1 MLPAQDFD
9 GYERLKFP
17 GTTSY
22 NLQTRNLR
30 NIDPEI
36 NKKTTQH
43 TSPSRF
49 MTSIFLISIIAA
61 KNHKKP
67 HHPSKVQAMN
77 CLTAKACGR
86 WLPLLSITL
95 QGCTSFRHLT
105 FHSVHCHP
113 PASATLARMLPSF
126 HCTQAN
132 PQFHSAPL
140 WLFQPTFRN
149 SKPKREAAFHQIPF
163 APLHSVTTLALPNPI
178 SGMSC
183 EVFAPEDQKPQKPH
197 RPLMV
202 QIKIEGHSRTSLC
215 LQPVRFTHSTVPFVP
230 HYTISFV
237 HLTSFSTPRVSVSFL
252 TTHTFPHPHNS
263 IPVYFTC
270 ELFAP

>member
-1 MLPAQDFD
+1 
-9 GYERLKFP
+9 
-17 GTTSY
+17 
-22 NLQTRNLR
+22 
-30 NIDPEI
+30 
-36 NKKTTQH
+36 
-43 TSPSRF
+43 
-49 MTSIFLISIIAA
+49 
-61 KNHKKP
+61 
-67 HHPSKVQAMN
+67 MN
-77 CLTAKACGR
+77 CFTAKACGR

-149 SKPKREAAFHQIPF
+149 SKPKREAAFHPTQF
-163 APLHSVTTLALPNPI
+163 VTLHSVTTLAFPVPV

-183 EVFAPEDQKPQKPH
+183 EVFTPENQKPQKIPTI
-197 RPLMV
+197 LWKV
-202 QIKIEGHSRTSLC
+202 GKKIEDYSRMALC
-215 LQPVRFTHSTVPFVP
+215 LQPVRLTHSTVPFVP

-237 HLTSFSTPRVSVSFL
+237 HLTSFSTARVSVSCL
-252 TTHTFPHPHNS
+252 NTHTFPTHNS
-263 IPVYFTC
+263 IISAYFYLRIVCPIKPVPDHCRFVQPSLIVSSCYWNENNCPRTSRC
-270 ELFAP
+270 QLFPNSTAHHHTRNLPFPHRKPKRIYDVGNK